1 MIRASLRQTTPLRAD
16 LHAATAVLA
25 QIPAGRTQLNA
36 RLTPIHR
43 LITRGSIKYAAGSTR
58 SRCGRPAPRSKSP

>member
-1 MIRASLRQTTPLRAD
+1 MILASVRQTTPPRAD

-25 QIPAGRTQLNA
+25 HIPARGTQLNA
-36 RLTPIHR
+36 RLTLIHR
-43 LITRGSIKYAAGSTR
+43 LITRRSIKYDAGSTP

>member
-1 MIRASLRQTTPLRAD
+1 MILASVRQTTPLRAD

-25 QIPAGRTQLNA
+25 QIPALGSQLNP
-36 RLTPIHR
+36 RLTPIP
-43 LITRGSIKYAAGSTR
+43 LFITRGSIKYSAGLTR